1 MIVNHLL
8 SPLVQLPLLPLDIK
22 KLSFHSQQTGPD
34 CLFIAIPGQDS
45 DGRDYIADALAKGT
59 LAVIYESIGA
69 DIKSLNKLAKANP
82 KALILPIEYLAKKVS
97 ILASHFYQNPSQNMK
112 VIGVTGTNG
121 KTTITHLLAQ
131 AYDYFGQPCGVIGT
145 LGYGLLQNWHDF
157 GLTTPD
163 AILLQKILAEFR
175 DNQIMTVAMEA
186 SSHGLDQGRVNQ
198 VNFQSAI
205 FTNLTQDHLDYHGT
219 IEAYGR
225 AKRLLFETPTL
236 KQVVLNIDD
245 PYALEIVKVLN
256 PSIKVVSYSV
266 SQNKIFRSIHPNT
279 VYVMTESVEYHPA
292 GLLAQVQT
300 SWGNGVLKSKLIG
313 EFNLSNLLAL
323 LAELCLSGIPL
334 DEALQVISRLNPVK
348 GRMQRFGGTR
358 TPQVIVDY
366 AHTPDSL
373 EQALKAARLHCK
385 RKLCV
390 VFGCGGNR
398 DNSKRAIMGAIAAQY
413 ADKIILTNDNPR
425 NENPEHILAEIYAG
439 IPEADQKKVTIE
451 PCRKTAIKIAVE
463 RSLPVDVILV
473 AGKGHE
479 EYQLIG
485 KDKIAFSD
493 EKTVQKILQEVGG
506 HVVS

>member
-1 MIVNHLL
+1 MIINHLL
-8 SPLVQLPLLPLDIK
+8 SPLVQLPLLPLEIK

-34 CLFIAIPGQDS
+34 VLFIAIPGQNS
-45 DGRDYIADALAKGT
+45 DGRHYIPDALAKGT
-59 LAVIYESIGA
+59 LAVVYESAGA
-69 DIKSLNKLAKANP
+69 DLKDLKKWAKAHP
-82 KALILPIEYLAKKVS
+82 KALLLPIDQLAKKVS

-131 AYDYFGQPCGVIGT
+131 AYDYFGQPCGVVGT
-145 LGYGLLQNWHDF
+145 LGYGVLQHWQDF

-175 DNQIMTVAMEA
+175 DNQVLTVAMEA
-186 SSHGLDQGRVNQ
+186 SSHGLEQGRVNQ

-219 IEAYGR
+219 LEAYGK

-245 PYALEIVKVLN
+245 PYALEMIKVLSPNVKVA
-256 PSIKVVSYSV
+256 SYSV
-266 SQNKIFRSIHPNT
+266 KQNKIFRSVHSNT

-300 SWGNGVLKSKLIG
+300 SWGNGLLKSKLIG
-313 EFNLSNLLAL
+313 EFNLSNLLAV
-323 LAELCLSGIPL
+323 LAELCLSGVSL
-334 DEALQVISRLNPVK
+334 DDALQVIAKLNPVK

-373 EQALKAARLHCK
+373 AQALKAARSHCK

-398 DNSKRAIMGAIAAQY
+398 DSTKRAMMGAIAAQH

-425 NENPEHILAEIYAG
+425 NEKPEHILDEILSG
-439 IPEADQKKVTIE
+439 IPEEDKKKVTVE
-451 PCRKTAIKIAVE
+451 PCRKTAIRMAVE
-463 RSLPVDVILV
+463 RSLPLDVILV

-485 KDKIAFSD
+485 KEKIAFSD
-493 EKTVQKILQEVGG
+493 EKTVQQILQEVGG

>member
-1 MIVNHLL
+1 MMINHLL

-22 KLSFHSQQTGPD
+22 KLTFHSQKSGPD
-34 CLFIAIPGQDS
+34 CLFIAMPGQHS
-45 DGRDYIADALAKGT
+45 DGRDYISDVLAKGT
-59 LAVIYESIGA
+59 LAVIYESTGA
-69 DIKSLNKLAKANP
+69 NLKNLNKLAKAYP
-82 KALILPIEYLAKKVS
+82 KALLLPIDGLANKLS
-97 ILASHFYQNPSQNMK
+97 ILASHFYQNPSQYLN

-121 KTTITHLLAQ
+121 KTTITHLLSQ
-131 AYDYFGQPCGVIGT
+131 AYDYFGHPCGVIGT
-145 LGYGLLQNWHDF
+145 LGYGVLQNWHDF

-163 AILLQKILAEFR
+163 AILLQKILSEFR
-175 DNQIMTVAMEA
+175 DNQIANVAMEV
-186 SSHGLDQGRVNQ
+186 SSHGLIQGRVNQ

-219 IEAYGR
+219 MEAYGQ
-225 AKRLLFETPTL
+225 AKSLLFQMPTL
-236 KQVVLNIDD
+236 KQVVLNSDD
-245 PYALEIVKVLN
+245 PYSLEIIKVIH
-256 PSIKVVSYSV
+256 PSIKVASYSLK
-266 SQNKIFRSIHPNT
+266 QNKIFRSIHPNT
-279 VYVMTESVEYHPA
+279 AYVMVESVEYHLA
-292 GLLAQVQT
+292 GISAQVKT
-300 SWGNGVLKSKLIG
+300 SWGNGILKSKLIG
-313 EFNLSNLLAL
+313 EFNLSNLLAV
-323 LAELCLSGIPL
+323 LAELCLFGLPL
-334 DEALQVISRLNPVK
+334 EEALQTLSRLTAVK

-385 RKLCV
+385 RKLWV

-398 DNSKRAIMGAIAAQY
+398 DNAKRPMMGAIAGQH

-425 NENPEHILAEIYAG
+425 NENPNFILDEIYAG
-439 IPEADQKKVTIE
+439 IDEKDKKKVIIE
-451 PCRKTAIKIAVE
+451 PCRKTAIKIAIE

-485 KDKIAFSD
+485 KEKIAFSD
-493 EKTVQKILQEVGG
+493 EKTVQQLLQEVGG

>member
-1 MIVNHLL
+1 MIINHLL
-8 SPLVQLPLLPLDIK
+8 SPLMQLPLLPLDIK
-22 KLSFHSQQTGPD
+22 KLAYHSQQTGPD
-34 CLFIAIPGQDS
+34 SLFIAIPGQDS
-45 DGRDYIADALAKGT
+45 DGRDYIPDALAKGT
-59 LAVIYESIGA
+59 LAIVYESVGA
-69 DIKSLNKLAKANP
+69 DIKTLKKLAKAYP
-82 KALILPIEYLAKKVS
+82 KALLLPIEHLAKKVS

-121 KTTITHLLAQ
+121 KTTISHLLAQ

-145 LGYGLLQNWHDF
+145 LGYGVLQNWHDF

-175 DNQIMTVAMEA
+175 DHQILTIAMEA

-205 FTNLTQDHLDYHGT
+205 FTNLTQDHLDYHGS

-245 PYALEIVKVLN
+245 PYALEIIKILN
-256 PSIKVVSYSV
+256 PSVKVASYSV
-266 SQNKIFRSIHPNT
+266 KQNKIFRSIHPNT

-292 GLLAQVQT
+292 GLIAHVQT
-300 SWGNGVLKSKLIG
+300 SWGTGVLKSKLIG
-313 EFNLSNLLAL
+313 EFNLSNLLAV
-323 LAELCLSGIPL
+323 LAELCLAGVAL
-334 DEALQVISRLNPVK
+334 EDALQVIGRLNPVK

-373 EQALKAARLHCK
+373 SQALKAARLHCK

-398 DNSKRAIMGAIAAQY
+398 DHTKRAMMGAIAAEL

-425 NENPEHILAEIYAG
+425 NEKPEHILDEIYAG
-439 IPEADQKKVTIE
+439 IPEEDKKKVTIE

-463 RSLPVDVILV
+463 RSLPLDVILI

-479 EYQLIG
+479 EYQQIA
-485 KDKIAFSD
+485 KEKIAFSD
-493 EKTVQKILQEVGG
+493 EKTVQQILQEVGG